1 MPYVYLIVLYGQIMK
16 DKIIASALSIIM
28 ILNFLDVLTDIEL
41 GVPIWHIIEESI
53 IVLLSG
59 VGAGYLIYEIHQ
71 RSKQLAHLGDTLSE
85 SNQHLENITEK
96 MKLARKQYSEVI
108 HQQFG
113 DWQMTESEQQVGLL
127 LLKGLS
133 FKEIAAVR
141 STKEKTVRQQ
151 ASTIYSKSKL
161 EGRHEFS
168 AWFLE
173 DFLA

>member
-1 MPYVYLIVLYGQIMK
+1 MK
-16 DKIIASALSIIM
+16 DRIIASALSIIM

-41 GVPIWHIIEESI
+41 GVPLWHIIEESV

-59 VGAGYLIYEIHQ
+59 VGAGYLIYEIYQ
-71 RSKQLAHLGDTLSE
+71 RSKQLAHLGETLSA

-108 HQQFG
+108 QQQFD
-113 DWQMTESEQQVGLL
+113 DWKMTQGEQQVGLL

-133 FKEIAAVR
+133 FKEIAVVR

-161 EGRHEFS
+161 DGRHEFS

-173 DFLA
+173 DFLV

>member
-1 MPYVYLIVLYGQIMK
+1 MK
-16 DKIIASALSIIM
+16 DRIIATGLTIIM
-28 ILNFLDVLTDIEL
+28 ILNFIDVITDIGL
-41 GVPIWHIIEESI
+41 GVPLWHIIEESV

-59 VGAGYLIYEIHQ
+59 MGAAYLIYENFQ
-71 RSKQLAHLGDTLSE
+71 RSNRLAHLAENLSK

-108 HQQFG
+108 HQQFD
-113 DWQMTESEQQVGLL
+113 DWQMTKGEQQVGLL

-133 FKEIAAVR
+133 FKEIAVVR
-141 STKEKTVRQQ
+141 NTKEKTVRQQ
-151 ASTIYSKSKL
+151 ASTIYKKSDL

-173 DFLA
+173 DFLV